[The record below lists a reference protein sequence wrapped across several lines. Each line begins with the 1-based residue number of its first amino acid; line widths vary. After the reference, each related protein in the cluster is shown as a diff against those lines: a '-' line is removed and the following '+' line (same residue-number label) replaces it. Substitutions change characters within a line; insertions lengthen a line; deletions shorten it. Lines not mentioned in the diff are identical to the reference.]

1 MDSLASLYNQT
12 VFIFSSLT
20 WLGIIDLLLV
30 TGAFYFLL
38 SLVQRSSAAY
48 LRDILVLGLALF
60 VLTTLLPLPVFDWLV
75 RGLLV
80 TMLVATPIIF
90 QAQLRRFI
98 ERAGRS
104 VGIARAVR
112 QGEAEKVLPEIVH
125 AVENMAANRTGALI
139 VLEGSDSLEEI
150 AKSGVSSNGRVT
162 SEWLQSIFYPGTPL
176 HDGAVIIRTDRIIAA
191 GCVLPLTGQ
200 SLPADKRLGT
210 RHRAAV
216 GLSEMGDGLVII
228 VSEETGFIA
237 LARQGYLQ
245 RPLTSA
251 ELRDELLDFY
261 DPAEN
266 QRSISLWSLVGQI
279 GREFWRSLSP
289 ANPRQLF
296 SNIGLLSV
304 ALLLALV
311 VWSFVIEQTNTIR
324 RVRVEN
330 IPLRIE
336 NIPPDAKLIPTPP
349 SSVSAVIQTT
359 EDLLPTLSSRSF
371 QAVVSLP
378 APTPGVYRLPVRVN
392 SAPPQVLILS
402 SDPPALD
409 LELTPIISRTLA
421 VTIDVPDQESLSA
434 AYELVAPPVVVP
446 EQVQLTGPEPQIE
459 QIRQVQA
466 SISLANATGSLRE
479 ARPLRVLD
487 ELGYEISGVTVRPEK
502 VQVSVSI
509 RRQMNA
515 RDVSVRAVTRGNP
528 PADYWL
534 SDLTVTPAG
543 VTLQGEPDQLAGLGS
558 FVDTLPVDISQATGE
573 LRLQIPLDLPPDVRA
588 LDSNG
593 DLLPAVTLVARIAA
607 RTGNLAITRRV
618 ELTGATPNVT
628 VAVKPAVVDLLLTGP
643 LPILNEIEANPS
655 LVRTLVDV
663 TGLRRGQT
671 ADLMPQ
677 VVGPEGVEGQL
688 VPTSVVVNLE

>member
-1 MDSLASLYNQT
+1 
-12 VFIFSSLT
+12 
-20 WLGIIDLLLV
+20 
-30 TGAFYFLL
+30 
-38 SLVQRSSAAY
+38 
-48 LRDILVLGLALF
+48 
-60 VLTTLLPLPVFDWLV
+60 
-75 RGLLV
+75 
-80 TMLVATPIIF
+80 
-90 QAQLRRFI
+90 
-98 ERAGRS
+98 
-104 VGIARAVR
+104 
-112 QGEAEKVLPEIVH
+112 
-125 AVENMAANRTGALI
+125 MAANRTGALI

-251 ELRDELLDFY
+251 ELRDELFDFY

-296 SNIGLLSV
+296 FNIGLLSV

-349 SSVSAVIQTT
+349 ASVSAVIQTT

-434 AYELVAPPVVVP
+434 AYELVAPPIVVP
-446 EQVQLTGPEPQIE
+446 EQVQLTGPEPQVE

-558 FVDTLPVDISQATGE
+558 FVDTLPVDISQATGD

-607 RTGNLAITRRV
+607 RTGNLAVTRRV
-618 ELTGATPNVT
+618 ELSGATPNVKVT
-628 VAVKPAVVDLLLTGP
+628 VEPPEVDLLLTGP

-663 TGLRRGQT
+663 TGLRHGQT